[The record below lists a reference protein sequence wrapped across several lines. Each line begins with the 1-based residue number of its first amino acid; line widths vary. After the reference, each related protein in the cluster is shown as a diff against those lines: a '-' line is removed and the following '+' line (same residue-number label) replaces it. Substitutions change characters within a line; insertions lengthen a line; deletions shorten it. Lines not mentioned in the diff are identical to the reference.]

1 MFLLINHKL
10 IRKEKKHCTE
20 LQYRP
25 HTEYDF
31 VLDVVFPIAPECLEY
46 CTNTTICKQKSIRI
60 RAKQLQTQEHERS
73 FLKSPGE
80 ELCSSYRYYERHSH
94 IQQEMINYV

>member
-10 IRKEKKHCTE
+10 IRKEKKYCTE

-60 RAKQLQTQEHERS
+60 RAKQLQTLVFERNMKEVSSNLLERS
-73 FLKSPGE
+73 CVPVTDTTSVIHTFSMK
-80 ELCSSYRYYERHSH
+80 
-94 IQQEMINYV
+94 